1 MEIGGKFRIP
11 DVCSQSG
18 TTLVEVGTTNRT
30 YLEDY
35 ENAVTENTAVFLKVH
50 TSNYQITGFTHE
62 AEFVELAEAAHN
74 RGIPLLVDFGSGSL
88 WTLPFMESSLKR
100 PYRSF

>member
-18 TTLVEVGTTNRT
+18 TMLVEVGTTNRT

-35 ENAVTENTAVFLKVH
+35 ENAVTENTEAVEG
-50 TSNYQITGFTHE
+50 T
-62 AEFVELAEAAHN
+62 
-74 RGIPLLVDFGSGSL
+74 
-88 WTLPFMESSLKR
+88 ESVQ
-100 PYRSF
+100 